1 MNIQMDKGKYY
12 FGCEKPFETV
22 ETFYEALLGLED
34 FKTIYGGRFNDD
46 MKFYIQHKSVYDNF
60 MYRLVIQ
67 KSGDDD
73 LYVKTEVK
81 TSNYKRLINKFMEL
95 ILGTRPDFLHP
106 TPSKVKYDEINYPPI
121 YYSTYTTRPYNKKSA
136 NVHFYSKQEL
146 LEYIRKNYLSFYS
159 EDITIYL
166 NNDLHITLEYRKNKF
181 LLSYDYEIEDIE
193 VEEYDNILN
202 ALSGLIELINSYEKL

>member
-1 MNIQMDKGKYY
+1 MDKGKFYIA
-12 FGCEKPFETV
+12 GETPYESV
-22 ETFYEALLGLED
+22 ESFYEALLGLED
-34 FKTIYGGRFNDD
+34 FKTIHGGRFNDD
-46 MKFYIQHKSVYDNF
+46 MEFYIQHKSVYDNF

-67 KSGDDD
+67 KLGDDD

-106 TPSKVKYDEINYPPI
+106 TPSKVKYDEIKYPSI
-121 YYSTYTTRPYNKKSA
+121 YYSTYTTRPYNKKSTSIY
-136 NVHFYSKQEL
+136 FYTKLEF
-146 LEYIRKNYLSFYS
+146 LEYIRKNYLCFYS

-166 NNDLHITLEYRKNKF
+166 NDDLHITLEFRENKF
-181 LLSYDYEIEDIE
+181 SLTYDYEMEDVE

-202 ALSGLIELINSYEKL
+202 ALSGLINLINSYEKL